1 MNHLKNRIIKLDKEI
16 INVTTKLNRA
26 NRRLEQSN
34 RDMLE
39 PSDRLVRFADY
50 DSEVVSLQ
58 KKLKALE
65 KEKAEYIQTYCELA
79 AQKEAKMNIEQ
90 TQDDLAHND
99 NCSIVEEYFKLSQM
113 QDDLESILF
122 AYTCM
127 ISAKKAQINIG
138 IEYETKTTA
147 EIFKEQEYLTS
158 LQNKQTKFNQRLQQV
173 KQRLEIV
180 KVKYDEI
187 SYKKN
192 SNKQENPSNTEGM

>member
-1 MNHLKNRIIKLDKEI
+1 MKHLKNRIIKLDKEI
-16 INVTTKLNRA
+16 INITTKLNRA

-34 RDMLE
+34 SDKLE

-58 KKLKALE
+58 MKLKALE

-79 AQKEAKMNIEQ
+79 AQKEAKMSIEQ

-127 ISAKKAQINIG
+127 ISAKKAQISIG